1 MMTSRQRYRRTLTI
15 VLAALAV
22 VAAIVA
28 VRHEFFGPNTITADF
43 TSATGIYPGD
53 DVRVAGV
60 KVGTISAIQPGGG
73 TVRITMKVRHSLS
86 IPADAK
92 AVLVAQNLIAA
103 RYVQLAPAYE
113 SNGPLMSDGANI
125 PVNRTA
131 VPVEW
136 DEVKRQLM
144 RLATDLGPQAGV
156 KGTAVSRFIDSA
168 AGAMA
173 GNGDKLRQTLS
184 QLSQVGRVLADGSTD
199 IVDILKNLQI
209 FVATLRNSNEQIV
222 EFQDRLATLTSVV
235 DNSRTDLDAML
246 DSLSVAVGDVQRFV
260 AETRDKTAQ
269 QLSGLV
275 DITNNLVD
283 HKIDLENILH
293 VAPNALANQMNMYN
307 PVTGSAVGAF
317 VLNNLSDPVSFVCGT
332 IGAIEN
338 TTASET
344 AKNCA
349 QYLGPA
355 LKTLNMNYLP
365 IPLSPFLTTAPDSDQ
380 VVYSEPRLAPGGEGP
395 KGEAPQMPPAV
406 SAYSG
411 APGDATPPSA
421 PPPPDGGL
429 PQLLMPAERPAS

>member
-1 MMTSRQRYRRTLTI
+1 MLPGRYRKALAIVLT
-15 VLAALAV
+15 VLAA
-22 VAAIVA
+22 VAAIVT
-28 VRHEFFGPNTITADF
+28 VRHEFFGPKTITANF

-60 KVGTISAIQPGGG
+60 KVGTIDAIQPDGG
-73 TVRITMKVRHSLS
+73 TVKVTMKVRHSLP

-92 AVLVAQNLIAA
+92 AILVAQNLIAA
-103 RYVQLAPAYE
+103 RYVQLAPAYDA
-113 SNGPLMSDGANI
+113 SGPVMPDGADI
-125 PVNRTA
+125 PASRTA

-156 KGTAVSRFIDSA
+156 QGTAVSHFIDSA

-184 QLSQVGRVLADGSTD
+184 QLSQVGRVLADGSGD
-199 IVDILKNLQI
+199 MVDIIKNLQV
-209 FVATLRNSNEQIV
+209 FVSTLRDSNDQIV
-222 EFQDRLATLTSVV
+222 QFQGRLATLTSVV

-246 DSLSVAVGDVQRFV
+246 QSLSVVVGDVQRFV

-269 QLSGLV
+269 QLSGLT
-275 DITNNLVD
+275 DITTNLVD

-317 VLNNLSDPVSFVCGT
+317 VLNNLADPVSFICGT

-338 TTASET
+338 TTAPET
-344 AKNCA
+344 AKLCS

-365 IPLSPFLTTAPDSDQ
+365 IPLSPFLTTAPNSDQ
-380 VVYSEPRLAPGGEGP
+380 VVYSESRLAPGGEGP
-395 KGEAPQMPPAV
+395 RPEVASVPPAV

-411 APGDATPPSA
+411 AAGDAAPPG
-421 PPPPDGGL
+421 PPPPADGGL
-429 PQLLMPAERPAS
+429 SQLLMPAERPAP